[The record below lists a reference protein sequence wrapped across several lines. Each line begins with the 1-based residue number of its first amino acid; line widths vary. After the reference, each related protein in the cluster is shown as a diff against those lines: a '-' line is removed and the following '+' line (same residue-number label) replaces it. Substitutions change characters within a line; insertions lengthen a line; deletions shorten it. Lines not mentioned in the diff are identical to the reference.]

1 MRLAVIPHGGFI
13 GSRTKSQALKEPLF
27 MPDLIFL
34 ALGLGLFAGL
44 VAYTYLCER
53 L

>member
-1 MRLAVIPHGGFI
+1 MGFSTIPHGGFI
-13 GSRTKSQALKEPLF
+13 GLPPKSQAHQEPLP
-27 MPDLIFL
+27 MPDLIFI

-44 VAYTYLCER
+44 IAYTYLCER